1 MTKGRY
7 GIHGGQYIP
16 ETLMNAVIE
25 LEKAY
30 NYYKNDKEFN
40 DELNTL
46 LNEYAGR
53 PSLLYYAARM
63 TEDLGGAKIYLKR
76 EDLNHTGAHKI
87 NNVLGQVLL
96 AKKMGKARVIAET
109 GAGQHGVA
117 TATAAALMGMECE
130 VFMGKEDTERQALN
144 VYRMRLLGAQVHAVT
159 SGTGTLKDA
168 VSEELMTHIMY
179 SDPVWD
185 RIHFRRSCVIFRQ
198 LYLKRL
204 RSRSLKKK
212 ENSRMQCLPV
222 SAVGPMRSVHF
233 IISLKM
239 KACA

>member
-25 LEKAY
+25 LEEAY
-30 NYYKNDKEFN
+30 NHYKNDKEFN

-53 PSLLYYAARM
+53 PSRLYYAKRM

-96 AKKMGKARVIAET
+96 AKKMGKTRVIAET

-117 TATAAALMGMECE
+117 TATAAALMDMECE
-130 VFMGKEDTERQALN
+130 IFMGKEDTERQALS
-144 VYRMRLLGAQVHAVT
+144 LI
-159 SGTGTLKDA
+159 
-168 VSEELMTHIMY
+168 HI
-179 SDPVWD
+179 
-185 RIHFRRSCVIFRQ
+185 
-198 LYLKRL
+198 
-204 RSRSLKKK
+204 
-212 ENSRMQCLPV
+212 
-222 SAVGPMRSVHF
+222 
-233 IISLKM
+233 
-239 KACA
+239 

>member
-25 LEKAY
+25 LEEAY
-30 NYYKNDKEFN
+30 NHYKNDKEFN

-53 PSLLYYAARM
+53 PSRLYYAKRM

-96 AKKMGKARVIAET
+96 AKKMGKTRVIAET

-117 TATAAALMGMECE
+117 TATAAALMDMECE
-130 VFMGKEDTERQALN
+130 IFMGKKIQN
-144 VYRMRLLGAQVHAVT
+144 VRH
-159 SGTGTLKDA
+159 
-168 VSEELMTHIMY
+168 
-179 SDPVWD
+179 
-185 RIHFRRSCVIFRQ
+185 
-198 LYLKRL
+198 
-204 RSRSLKKK
+204 
-212 ENSRMQCLPV
+212 
-222 SAVGPMRSVHF
+222 
-233 IISLKM
+233 
-239 KACA
+239 